1 MREMK
6 IQDYIRA
13 KNKKHRDEIIALEQ
27 KAKENDAKAQALD
40 VILGEE
46 DDEAILLGGDTN
58 AE

>member
-1 MREMK
+1 MR

-13 KNKKHRDEIIALEQ
+13 KNKKRRDEILALEA

-46 DDEAILLGGDTN
+46 DDETILLGGETN
-58 AE
+58 G

>member
-1 MREMK
+1 MK

-46 DDEAILLGGDTN
+46 DDETILLGGETN